1 MYPTTMLYSRST
13 VDRDENPCFFLIFHS
28 KILFCFFSPILRY
41 PSFLRFFAPSLI
53 SCFSLLF
60 QFFMPTSYLS
70 LLFPVFH
77 FDTLHFKSLT
87 LISFIIPAFLVLHS
101 DILLFPAI
109 DTFPA
114 IYLYLCFPSPSEKV
128 DFLYLR
134 KSFSCCEQ

>member
-41 PSFLRFFAPSLI
+41 PSFLRFFAPSCRHLTYR
-53 SCFSLLF
+53 CFF
-60 QFFMPTSYLS
+60 QFFTSILCFS
-70 LLFPVFH
+70 
-77 FDTLHFKSLT
+77 LHFKSLT

>member
-41 PSFLRFFAPSLI
+41 PAFRCFFSS
-53 SCFSLLF
+53 SCRHLTYRCFF
-60 QFFMPTSYLS
+60 QFFTSILCFS
-70 LLFPVFH
+70 
-77 FDTLHFKSLT
+77 LHFKSLT